1 MKFGLYLKKKG
12 AITADQLVAALD
24 HQHSRMP
31 PVGQLAMEEGIL
43 SARQVFKVLRCQ
55 SGIPHERFGEV
66 AVGMGM
72 MTPIELQRLLIIQ
85 WERKPR
91 FADVLVQLRILS
103 EVRVDEEVSA
113 YREAMER
120 RNVVIK
126 RIVPSAPHLTSDS
139 DAPILNES
147 ELVSMMV

>member
-12 AITADQLVAALD
+12 AITAEQLVAALD

-31 PVGQLAMEEGIL
+31 PVGQLAMEEGVL

-72 MTPIELQRLLIIQ
+72 MTPVELQRLLMIQ
-85 WERKPR
+85 WERKPNIT
-91 FADVLVQLRILS
+91 DVLVQLRILS
-103 EVRVDEEVSA
+103 EARVDEELSA
-113 YREAMER
+113 YRAAMER

-126 RIVPSAPHLTSDS
+126 RIVPSAPHRSSDP
-139 DAPILNES
+139 DAPIISES